1 MARGAT
7 GFVRRGFLV
16 RLGPLRLLLP
26 LVALRSALAEAAAL
40 GGALPDRP
48 SPACRPGQAALPPLI
63 GRKDRRQ
70 LTRALNTTTHVAP
83 WPDLAA
89 PLPICWQPRR
99 AHWVPRRP
107 RQARRRRL
115 RRRCGFAVLRVG
127 EATNPGPPQPGT
139 PVGGER
145 PRRMDLDSPRE
156 RSPARNA
163 PPRVFCP
170 VPSCPCSQALTARG
184 WSSHASMRHHLD
196 DHASG
201 SLQGTLPAAYLA
213 AHNLDLC
220 SVCGLTVAHRSNGTH
235 PRCRPQQR
243 QHARNSHPSER
254 SGARLAGPSL
264 AEIFAAPG
272 PVLRHV
278 PKAARSGWAQCL
290 ARSLAAVADQ
300 NSLSAWVQ
308 LCMLPKAV
316 LRPAPRGGVS
326 RRNQAASFTQR
337 RCARWLEG
345 ERHELWEPERSS
357 RQRRRPHPTDSEDED
372 DTLLAARH
380 ARCLALAAEG
390 ELSRACASLVDP
402 PLLEKNAAVIAAL
415 RHKHPTAPPARPS
428 LLASGPC
435 PVGAVPDFAVADV
448 VKAARSFRRGSAAGP
463 SGLRGEH
470 LREALESAHGDE
482 VAAHLTRVV
491 QLLVRGEAPFE
502 LAQHLA
508 GATLHALPKG
518 QDDVR
523 PIAVGETLRRLVA
536 KCLCSHVKSEA
547 REWLSPLQVGVAVPL
562 GAEAAV
568 HSSRHWVHAYR
579 NNPDKVF
586 LKLDFVNAFNT
597 VHRATVLR
605 EVRLRLPAMAP
616 WAEWC
621 YSHHTKLLF
630 QGEALTSEAG
640 VQQGD
645 PLGPL
650 LFALALQPS
659 LCAAGRSQLDLCFAY
674 LDDVCLAG
682 DYTAV
687 SAALGRLV
695 NAARQVGLHL
705 NVGKCE
711 LTTLGGPNTNLDSS
725 LFPPWLAHQPFRGV
739 RSAWLCPRQPQLLP
753 PAHQAA
759 CDANGT
765 SPSSSGPAARQ
776 PDSPHAAP
784 SLRLLVKACI
794 LQPGHPTPVPS
805 GCIEVVRPGSSSML
819 GILLHGSTCA
829 GGMPPGHLVHQVWR
843 PWPSQHFPSQWS
855 CLYGFCSGHFS
866 DLLLA
871 AANLQ
876 PQHGCHHCQPQRV
889 AARCRPCCSPTA
901 AFPSTTRFVSGSG

>member
-1 MARGAT
+1 M
-7 GFVRRGFLV
+7 
-16 RLGPLRLLLP
+16 
-26 LVALRSALAEAAAL
+26 
-40 GGALPDRP
+40 
-48 SPACRPGQAALPPLI
+48 
-63 GRKDRRQ
+63 
-70 LTRALNTTTHVAP
+70 
-83 WPDLAA
+83 
-89 PLPICWQPRR
+89 
-99 AHWVPRRP
+99 
-107 RQARRRRL
+107 
-115 RRRCGFAVLRVG
+115 
-127 EATNPGPPQPGT
+127 
-139 PVGGER
+139 
-145 PRRMDLDSPRE
+145 
-156 RSPARNA
+156 
-163 PPRVFCP
+163 
-170 VPSCPCSQALTARG
+170 
-184 WSSHASMRHHLD
+184 
-196 DHASG
+196 
-201 SLQGTLPAAYLA
+201 
-213 AHNLDLC
+213 
-220 SVCGLTVAHRSNGTH
+220 AHRSNGTH

-568 HSSRHWVHAYR
+568 HSSRHCVHAHR

-597 VHRATVLR
+597 VDRATVLR

-630 QGEALTSEAG
+630 QGDALTSEAG

-725 LFPPWLAHQPFRGV
+725 LSPLACASTIPGSSFCLALP
-739 RSAWLCPRQPQLLP
+739 SAA
-753 PAHQAA
+753 PAFA
-759 CDANGT
+759 T
-765 SPSSSGPAARQ
+765 STPSSVRCKRNLSFKLWASCPTARQ
-776 PDSPHAAP
+776 PSCCSVIAPPGQSLYTPVGSPHP
-784 SLRLLVKACI
+784 RSIRM
-794 LQPGHPTPVPS
+794 H
-805 GCIEVVRPGSSSML
+805 
-819 GILLHGSTCA
+819 
-829 GGMPPGHLVHQVWR
+829 
-843 PWPSQHFPSQWS
+843 
-855 CLYGFCSGHFS
+855 
-866 DLLLA
+866 
-871 AANLQ
+871 
-876 PQHGCHHCQPQRV
+876 
-889 AARCRPCCSPTA
+889 
-901 AFPSTTRFVSGSG
+901 